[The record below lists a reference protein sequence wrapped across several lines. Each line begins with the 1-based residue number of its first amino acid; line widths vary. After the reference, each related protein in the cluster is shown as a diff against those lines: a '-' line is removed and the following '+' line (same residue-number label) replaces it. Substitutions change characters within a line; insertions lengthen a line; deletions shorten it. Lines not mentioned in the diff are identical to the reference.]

1 MNRRT
6 IQLLAAVFLAGSALA
21 QGPFMATGFKV
32 GEVTDASAIVW
43 TRLTRHPER
52 NPADG
57 PMVTIRQAEGARG
70 RRRAVVG
77 IDFPDGATVAD
88 LKDAAPGAAGEVRVL
103 YRKASSES
111 FFCICSAPMFE

>member
-6 IQLLAAVFLAGSALA
+6 TQLLAAVFLAGSALA

-57 PMVTIRQAEGARG
+57 PMVTIRQTEGDDRVEGGVRG
-70 RRRAVVG
+70 DSLDSAGGLAVRH
-77 IDFPDGATVAD
+77 
-88 LKDAAPGAAGEVRVL
+88 DAP
-103 YRKASSES
+103 S
-111 FFCICSAPMFE
+111 